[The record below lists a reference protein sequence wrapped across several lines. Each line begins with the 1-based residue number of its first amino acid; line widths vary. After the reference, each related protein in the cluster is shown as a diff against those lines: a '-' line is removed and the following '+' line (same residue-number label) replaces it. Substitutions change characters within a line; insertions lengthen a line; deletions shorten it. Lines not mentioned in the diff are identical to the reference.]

1 MMVEGNKNVIQF
13 LKVNGFLKLADIEIL
28 GRRNHLSLDGVALLP
43 ELPDHR
49 CESLR
54 VDAVLAQLHTDRQAV
69 GVETRVQQLRYV
81 LQLMYFLV
89 SFEAS
94 GREGRGSQCNI
105 SLSDWHRP
113 DLRDCE

>member
-1 MMVEGNKNVIQF
+1 MPPWTSMYSCSCPEGNKNLIQF

-49 CESLR
+49 GESLR

-69 GVETRVQQLRYV
+69 GVETRVQQLRYI
-81 LQLMYFLV
+81 LQLM
-89 SFEAS
+89 
-94 GREGRGSQCNI
+94 
-105 SLSDWHRP
+105 
-113 DLRDCE
+113 